1 MEAATA
7 SQGAWEIHR
16 AASIEFEQKQKA
28 VQVLFKN
35 INKHIMKSR
44 FDMILIFTYFFFG
57 VVVWWSLDLT
67 PVWEV
72 RVRIPLWY
80 YGSLGK

>member
-44 FDMILIFTYFFFG
+44 LVLSILNEVGDFRIF
-57 VVVWWSLDLT
+57 
-67 PVWEV
+67 
-72 RVRIPLWY
+72 
-80 YGSLGK
+80 